1 MGCKII
7 KYDAMTIVNRSDS
20 QSVMLQIEW
29 FWDGVVNA
37 KVARY
42 GPVSK
47 YQEGRLCHMEKF
59 SHSKRNTNI
68 TS

>member
-42 GPVSK
+42 CPVSK
-47 YQEGRLCHMEKF
+47 YQERRCCRQEYF
-59 SHSKRNTNI
+59 Q
-68 TS
+68 